1 MGLIGVIPI
10 CYIIVFN
17 SKKYKKNRSMK
28 KIYYLLGLIL
38 LFTACGKDLAPVV
51 ITGEPESTNIE
62 ANSAVL
68 TGTIVDNYNNEITE
82 VGVMYG
88 TAADALTNT
97 CVGTLKNDHISA
109 SLTNLEPGK
118 IYYYYAYATS
128 SVGTGKGLTKWFT
141 TGSSIPTVKIIDL
154 SDNCTP
160 TTITVKGKIEN
171 FNGDAV
177 RTWGFECVS
186 KETGITYTLTNPAYN
201 YDDNTFTGT
210 FTGLTASTKYDVTAF
225 AVNGRGRAVS
235 NTLTYATTSFL
246 SDFMDSFVSANGLKV
261 SSIEVTAA
269 VLKEVEGL
277 TPTADDMYPATNMSY
292 ATIISFISKLNAAT
306 GRAFRLPTLAE
317 WQALAN
323 DGHTFSGSNNIGEVA
338 WYLGNCGSAQ
348 MGGKLKGNDKGLF
361 DMSGNVWEMTA
372 TAGNDNKSHY
382 ICGGSFRSHE
392 DQCVVTSKVAYP
404 DGQGSDEI
412 GFRLVE

>member
-1 MGLIGVIPI
+1 
-10 CYIIVFN
+10 
-17 SKKYKKNRSMK
+17 MK
-28 KIYYLLGLIL
+28 KIYYVLGLIL

-68 TGTIVDNYNNEITE
+68 TGTIVDDYNNEITE

-88 TAADALTNT
+88 TELDALTNT

-109 SLTNLEPGK
+109 SLKNLEPGK
-118 IYYYYAYATS
+118 LYYYYAYATS
-128 SVGTGKGLTKWFT
+128 SIGTGKGVTKWFI

-160 TTITVKGKIEN
+160 TTITVKGQIED

-177 RTWGFECVS
+177 TSWGFECVS

-210 FTGLTASTKYDVTAF
+210 FTGLVASSKYDVTAF
-225 AVNGRGRAVS
+225 AVNGKGKAKS
-235 NTLTYATTSFL
+235 STLTYATTSFL
-246 SDFMDSFVSANGLKV
+246 TDFMQGFVSANGLNV
-261 SSIEVTAA
+261 SKIEVTTA
-269 VLKEVEGL
+269 VMKEIEGI
-277 TPTADDMYPATNMSY
+277 TPTAEDNYPATNMSY
-292 ATIISFISKLNAAT
+292 ATINSFINKLNAAT

-317 WQALAN
+317 WQALAD
-323 DGHTFSGSNNIGEVA
+323 DGHNFSGSNNIGDVA

-348 MGGKLKGNDKGLF
+348 QGGQLKANDKGLF

-372 TAGNDNKSHY
+372 TAGPDNNSHY
-382 ICGGSFRSHE
+382 ICGGCFRSKE

-404 DGQGSDEI
+404 DGQGDVTI